1 MKFCSNCGTKLNP
14 GAAFC
19 PHCGA
24 KVEQVKPAKAFE
36 ITRQF
41 WLGFYLTL
49 VGGVAAGIAV
59 NVDTLTTLVP
69 STIIDPVMTLLI
81 IIACAAIPGVFTLIT
96 GIIRGFNHRRT
107 GIGQTVIG
115 MALLLVAGS
124 LASVLFAGE
133 YSISSSTIMVV
144 SLFCYFIASVIFV
157 LAYFT
162 AIFVTSKPAAG
173 RQIRQLRWA
182 VAGMTVVAVLLLAAL
197 LLGIVVFLIAALV
210 LVGAPFLGRNLS
222 LSGGSDWRLLTHE
235 HGRRLSWRFYLA
247 LFILVGGIGLRMA
260 NIYQAAGVILTM
272 VLIMAAEWW
281 SNPQRLG
288 KQPREMAGC
297 LLVVAILLQV
307 TYLSLG
313 SRMDNAWPI
322 VIAIFI
328 LMAASFFTYFYVI
341 LRTRFVVEKGE
352 TGAK

>member
-1 MKFCSNCGTKLNP
+1 MKFCSDCGTELNP

-24 KVEQVKPAKAFE
+24 KVEQAKPAKAFE

-59 NVDTLTTLVP
+59 NIDTLTTLVP
-69 STIIDPVMTLLI
+69 SAIIDPVMTLLI

-96 GIIRGFNHRRT
+96 GIVRGFNHQRT
-107 GIGQTVIG
+107 GIGQTVVG
-115 MALLLVAGS
+115 LALLLVAGS
-124 LASVLFAGE
+124 LASVMFAGE
-133 YSISSSTIMVV
+133 YSISSTIIVI

-173 RQIRQLRWA
+173 EQVRQLRWA

-197 LLGIVVFLIAALV
+197 LLGIVGFLIVVIV
-210 LVGAPFLGRNLS
+210 LAGAPFLGRRLS
-222 LSGGSDWRLLTHE
+222 LSGGSAWCLLTHE

-247 LFILVGGIGLRMA
+247 LLVLVAGVGLRMA

-307 TYLSLG
+307 IYLSLG
-313 SRMDNAWPI
+313 SRMNNAWPI

-341 LRTRFVVEKGE
+341 LRTRFVVKKGE
-352 TGAK
+352 AGTE